1 MAWMRFVQRD
11 GSEEWVE
18 VGADVSVMLDAV
30 SNGIEGIEGE
40 CGGYVE
46 GSQAA
51 LLTPPSGDESE
62 LLLRVSAREPTS
74 GLGCQL
80 RVPAGIDEYVVY
92 VPEIQS

>member
-1 MAWMRFVQRD
+1 MARMRFVQRD

-18 VGADVSVMLDAV
+18 VG
-30 SNGIEGIEGE
+30 NGIEGIEGE

-46 GSQAA
+46 GSRAV
-51 LLTPPSGDESE
+51 LLTRPSGDESE

-74 GLGCQL
+74 GLGCRL
-80 RVPAGIDEYVVY
+80 RVPAGIDELVVY